1 MAVAI
6 FSFSAWLISK
16 LFSHTHKLLLCLW
29 LEPSNHLD
37 DKKHF
42 STILAD
48 SAVGPNELEV
58 FIEDLVAGHSSQLE
72 LAWTP
77 FNFPVVYHVIIFQ
90 PFSILFK
97 LSLNIAA
104 MIGNII
110 LVWMLISFQTWWS
123 SYIDHCLMSSS
134 VTEID
139 KENMTCHKY
148 LIILL
153 SYEVIW

>member
-1 MAVAI
+1 MI
-6 FSFSAWLISK
+6 
-16 LFSHTHKLLLCLW
+16 
-29 LEPSNHLD
+29 
-37 DKKHF
+37 KKHF

-58 FIEDLVAGHSSQLE
+58 FIEDLVAGHLSQLE

-77 FNFPVVYHVIIFQ
+77 FNFPVVYHVMIFQ

-97 LSLNIAA
+97 LSFNIAA

-123 SYIDHCLMSSS
+123 SYIDHCLMSTS

-153 SYEVIW
+153 SYEAIWSTKNVSLFCMSWYNSLQGPEGPPLDNFYSLI